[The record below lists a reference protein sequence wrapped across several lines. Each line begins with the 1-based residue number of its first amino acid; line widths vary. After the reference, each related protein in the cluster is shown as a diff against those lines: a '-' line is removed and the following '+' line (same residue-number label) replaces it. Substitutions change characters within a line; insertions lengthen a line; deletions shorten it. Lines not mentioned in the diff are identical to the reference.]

1 MWVVPSRQF
10 QQLWNPVIQTIGI
23 QFNPAIPI
31 NGVLHKLFHALSI
44 PSIQKVKQFAQT
56 QILSPIVMDQPQQL
70 LLQQPIVASPMI
82 NQTCG
87 FKLKRVLKRRCKD
100 CYYVVRQNRLHV
112 ICKTHPRH
120 KQMAITRPE
129 KSTVILTH
137 ATQSKIRPW

>member
-1 MWVVPSRQF
+1 MWTSSRNLH
-10 QQLWNPVIQTIGI
+10 QLWSPVIRTIANKLNVIPVTTYGI
-23 QFNPAIPI
+23 LP
-31 NGVLHKLFHALSI
+31 KYFHALTVPAVQRNVLHI
-44 PSIQKVKQFAQT
+44 V
-56 QILSPIVMDQPQQL
+56 SPIALDTQCQL
-70 LLQQPIVASPMI
+70 LRQPIIALPMI

-87 FKLKRVLKRRCKD
+87 FKLKRILKRRCKD
-100 CYYVVRQNRLHV
+100 CYFVVRQDRLHV